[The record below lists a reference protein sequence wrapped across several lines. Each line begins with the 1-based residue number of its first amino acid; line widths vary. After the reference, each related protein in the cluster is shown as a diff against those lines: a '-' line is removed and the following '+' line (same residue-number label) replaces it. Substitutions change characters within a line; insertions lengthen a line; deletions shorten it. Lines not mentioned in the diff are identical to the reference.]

1 IINPDFIFSAYCR
14 SNIASLVFMIP
25 FLIPSHSRANG
36 NPGAVPAA
44 AANET
49 TKLDSCFCRNDNM
62 EIGFKFYCPTALL
75 RGSLLSR
82 GIIRKESKNQP
93 CDSFSEG
100 LGRRL
105 RAYQR

>member
-1 IINPDFIFSAYCR
+1 MINPDFIFSAYCR

-49 TKLDSCFCRNDNM
+49 TKLDSLLEFTPYLSLRPDHGIRGRNDNM
-62 EIGFKFYCPTALL
+62 EVGFKFYCPTVLL
-75 RGSLLSR
+75 QGSLLNR
-82 GIIRKESKNQP
+82 RIIRKESKNQ
-93 CDSFSEG
+93 
-100 LGRRL
+100 
-105 RAYQR
+105 